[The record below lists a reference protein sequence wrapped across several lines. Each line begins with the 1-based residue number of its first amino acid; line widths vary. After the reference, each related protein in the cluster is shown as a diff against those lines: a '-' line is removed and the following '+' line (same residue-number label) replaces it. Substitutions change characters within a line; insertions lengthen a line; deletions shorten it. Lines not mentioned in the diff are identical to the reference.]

1 MYDKKKFYIIDLIV
15 VWSLILL
22 EGILEKGYKLELYV
36 YGCVSWNS
44 LWCDLF

>member
-1 MYDKKKFYIIDLIV
+1 MIKKIYIIDLIV

-22 EGILEKGYKLELYV
+22 EGILEKGGGYKLELYV

-44 LWCDLF
+44 FWCDLI